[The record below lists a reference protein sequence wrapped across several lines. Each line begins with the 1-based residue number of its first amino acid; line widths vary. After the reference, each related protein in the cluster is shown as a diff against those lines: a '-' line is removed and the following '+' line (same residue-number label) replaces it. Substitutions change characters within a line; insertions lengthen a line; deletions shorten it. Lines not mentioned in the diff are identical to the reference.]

1 MRKLNNFCPN
11 PFQCIEIHK
20 TGAVYTCCPN
30 WNKFYEIG
38 NIFEHTFDEVWNSPA
53 AVEFRTRIMNNDY
66 SLCDGQTCFYLQNK
80 MFYTDF
86 ETNYKP
92 VMEEYPLIIKFAYDF
107 ECNIACKICRDKM
120 YVSPEDKLNL
130 LNSKIDSFFLP
141 LLKSAK
147 ILIINAAG
155 DPFGSRHSRL
165 IIQKAAETYPSLQ
178 FDFHTNGINC
188 NKQTLENL
196 NITADRINQIKIS
209 MHAATAKIYSKIIN
223 SPESSKLFDRILDNL
238 AFLKEFRKIHPFPLF
253 LNFVVTSENYKEI
266 PAFIDMAE
274 KYNADPHFWE
284 FRQEN
289 CAYPMEENLYVC
301 NDNHPLHNELI
312 KIMQNEKIKRYKEN
326 FSPILQKLIP

>member
-1 MRKLNNFCPN
+1 
-11 PFQCIEIHK
+11 
-20 TGAVYTCCPN
+20 
-30 WNKFYEIG
+30 
-38 NIFEHTFDEVWNSPA
+38 
-53 AVEFRTRIMNNDY
+53 
-66 SLCDGQTCFYLQNK
+66 
-80 MFYTDF
+80 
-86 ETNYKP
+86 
-92 VMEEYPLIIKFAYDF
+92 
-107 ECNIACKICRDKM
+107 
-120 YVSPEDKLNL
+120 
-130 LNSKIDSFFLP
+130 
-141 LLKSAK
+141 
-147 ILIINAAG
+147 
-155 DPFGSRHSRL
+155 
-165 IIQKAAETYPSLQ
+165 
-178 FDFHTNGINC
+178 
-188 NKQTLENL
+188 
-196 NITADRINQIKIS
+196 

-289 CAYPMEENLYVC
+289 CAYLMEENLYVC